1 MNKDFRSVSTR
12 PFLVGL
18 TLCVSF
24 VTLLWLGAPTPYAQQ
39 KQATTADKP
48 APRIL
53 FIGNSFTFGSGT
65 PVQKWRP
72 ETVTDLNGTGIGG
85 VPAIFKAFTVQARR
99 DFDVSLETSPGKNL
113 EFHLKEKADVIDRVW
128 EYVLLQGHSLLD
140 KNKPGETTTHVR
152 AAKALAELLRSKNP
166 QADIRLVSTWSRADQ
181 TYPATGH
188 WHGQPIEKMALDIR
202 RGYDLALKES
212 APLIR
217 AVIPVGEAWNRAIK
231 TGVADPNPYDG
242 ITPGQLDLWGK
253 DHYHASVA
261 GYYLEALMIF
271 GAITELDPRSLGQQE
286 RAAAELGL
294 TPEQAVALQKVAYDE
309 LKATEKQW
317 RPQAFKPLSS
327 SFHMHER
334 N

>member
-1 MNKDFRSVSTR
+1 MNKFLHTGSTRSVW
-12 PFLVGL
+12 FGFAF
-18 TLCVSF
+18 F
-24 VTLLWLGAPTPYAQQ
+24 VALLWLGAPTPYAQQ
-39 KQATTADKP
+39 KKPAPADKP
-48 APRIL
+48 ALSIL

-65 PVQKWRP
+65 PVKEWHP
-72 ETVTDLNGTGIGG
+72 ETVTDLNGTKIGG
-85 VPAIFKAFTVQARR
+85 VPAIFKAFVTQAGRK
-99 DFDVSLETSPGKNL
+99 FNVSLETSPGKNL
-113 EFHLKEKADVIDRVW
+113 EFHLKEKAEVIGQSWDH
-128 EYVLLQGHSLLD
+128 VLLQGHSMLD
-140 KNKPGETTTHVR
+140 KDKPGDATTHAR

-166 QADIRLVSTWSRADQ
+166 KADIRLVATWSRADQ
-181 TYPATGH
+181 TYPEKGH
-188 WHGQPIEKMALDIR
+188 WHGQPIEKMALDVR

-327 SFHMHER
+327 LLHTHER

>member
-1 MNKDFRSVSTR
+1 MNKSFRAVSTR
-12 PFLVGL
+12 PLL
-18 TLCVSF
+18 TLFLSLVA
-24 VTLLWLGAPTPYAQQ
+24 LWWCAAPSLYAQE
-39 KQATTADKP
+39 KKV
-48 APRIL
+48 APSIL

-72 ETVTDLNGTGIGG
+72 ETVTDLNGTHIGG
-85 VPAIFKAFTVQARR
+85 VPAIFKAFVTQAGR
-99 DFDVSLETSPGKNL
+99 DFNVSLETSPGKNL
-113 EFHLKEKADVIDRVW
+113 EFHWQEKAEVIGQSWD
-128 EYVLLQGHSLLD
+128 YVLLQGHSMLD
-140 KNKPGETTTHVR
+140 KDKPGDATTHAH

-166 QADIRLVSTWSRADQ
+166 SADIRLIATWSRADQ
-181 TYPATGH
+181 TYPAEGH

-202 RGYDLALKES
+202 HGYDLALKES

-217 AVIPVGEAWNRAIK
+217 EVIPVGEAWNRAIK
-231 TGVADPNPYDG
+231 TGLADPNPYDG

-253 DHYHASVA
+253 DHYHACVA

-271 GAITELDPRSLGQQE
+271 GDITDLDPRSLGREE
-286 RAAAELGL
+286 RAASELGL

-309 LKATEKQW
+309 LLALNKQW

-327 SFHMHER
+327 TTHTNER

>member
-1 MNKDFRSVSTR
+1 MNKFFRVVSTGSS
-12 PFLVGL
+12 FFGL
-18 TLCVSF
+18 TLFLS
-24 VTLLWLGAPTPYAQQ
+24 LMALSWSAAPALYAQE
-39 KQATTADKP
+39 KKA

-65 PVQKWRP
+65 PVKEWRP
-72 ETVTDLNGTGIGG
+72 ATVTDLNGTKIGG
-85 VPAIFKAFTVQARR
+85 VPAIFKAFVTQAGR

-113 EFHLKEKADVIDRVW
+113 AFHLKEKAELISQSWD
-128 EYVLLQGHSLLD
+128 YVLLQGHSLLD
-140 KNKPGETTTHVR
+140 KDKPGDATTHAR

-166 QADIRLVSTWSRADQ
+166 KADIRLVSTWSRADQ
-181 TYPATGH
+181 TYPEKGY
-188 WHGQPIEKMALDIR
+188 WYGQPIEKMALDIR

-261 GYYLEALMIF
+261 GYYLETLMIF
-271 GAITELDPRSLGQQE
+271 GAITKLDPRSLGQQE

-294 TPEQAVALQKVAYDE
+294 TPEQAVALQKVAYEE
-309 LKATEKQW
+309 LKATEKRW

-327 SFHMHER
+327 TFHTHER